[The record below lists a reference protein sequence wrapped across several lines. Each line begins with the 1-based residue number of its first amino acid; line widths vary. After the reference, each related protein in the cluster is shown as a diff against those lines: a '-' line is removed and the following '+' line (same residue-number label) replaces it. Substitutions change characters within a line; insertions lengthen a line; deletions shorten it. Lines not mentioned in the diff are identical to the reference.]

1 MDTLLTL
8 QNGQFQTLGDVLR
21 NAKNKTG
28 SSFNNRSFTL
38 LGDPALRLTYP
49 QHKVFTSLVNGK
61 NTTQFPDTLS
71 ALEYVTIS
79 GFVSV
84 DGVNPAT
91 DFNGIVTPTI
101 FDKSSNR
108 STLGN
113 DYLSSPVLNFTTQE
127 NVIFRGPVSVVN
139 GQFTFS
145 FVVPKDINL
154 AYGYGKISYYAK
166 KNNSLIDAHGA
177 LTNII
182 VGGFSENPFTD
193 DTGPLV
199 RLHMNNE
206 QFVSGG
212 ITDEN
217 PDMLAFIQDDIGIN
231 TVGTGIG
238 HDITAVLDGNTS
250 NPFILNDFYESE
262 LDNFRKGKIRYPF
275 RDLEEGP
282 HTLTLKVWDVANNS
296 TSASID
302 FVVVKNEELALD
314 HVLNYPNPFSTN
326 TQFFFEYNQP
336 GIPVDVEI
344 QIFTVSGKIVK
355 TLRDKFTTN
364 GFRSDPIVWNG
375 QDDYGDKIGRGV
387 YLYKLKVVTPE
398 GKSAE
403 KIEKLV
409 ILN

>member
-1 MDTLLTL
+1 
-8 QNGQFQTLGDVLR
+8 
-21 NAKNKTG
+21 
-28 SSFNNRSFTL
+28 
-38 LGDPALRLTYP
+38 
-49 QHKVFTSLVNGK
+49 
-61 NTTQFPDTLS
+61 
-71 ALEYVTIS
+71 
-79 GFVSV
+79 
-84 DGVNPAT
+84 
-91 DFNGIVTPTI
+91 
-101 FDKSSNR
+101 
-108 STLGN
+108 
-113 DYLSSPVLNFTTQE
+113 
-127 NVIFRGPVSVVN
+127 
-139 GQFTFS
+139 
-145 FVVPKDINL
+145 L

-314 HVLNYPNPFSTN
+314 HVLNYQNPFSTN

-387 YLYKLKVVTPE
+387 YLYKLKVVTPD